1 MMCEYKSDPVKR
13 NGLNIYSSSRA
24 WLCQAYQ
31 LLLLS
36 YMVQLTYGIFKQE
49 KEYHKKMKIY
59 SHLQQLPFWL
69 SLNLILSLALLTTL
83 CDTLNVFYVIT
94 FPNSTIFIFTYGSLH
109 SPIFST
115 SLMPLCI
122 VIVYVKHQ

>member
-1 MMCEYKSDPVKR
+1 MCEYESDPIKR

-83 CDTLNVFYVIT
+83 CETLNVFYVYNISQ
-94 FPNSTIFIFTYGSLH
+94 FYDLH
-109 SPIFST
+109 FHIWLT
-115 SLMPLCI
+115 SLPYFLHKPYAIMYSDGIC
-122 VIVYVKHQ
+122 